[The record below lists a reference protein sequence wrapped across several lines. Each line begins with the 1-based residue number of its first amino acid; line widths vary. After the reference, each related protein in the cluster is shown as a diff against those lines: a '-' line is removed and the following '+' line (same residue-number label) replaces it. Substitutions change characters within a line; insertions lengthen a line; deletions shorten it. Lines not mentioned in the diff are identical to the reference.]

1 MKGYKGFS
9 PGLVCRGKQYAENT
23 VFEEDSAEICKS
35 GMHFCENPFDVLDHY
50 GFINDKCEL
59 NEFAEVESLAE
70 SKTDDGKKYCTQKLK
85 IGAKIGI
92 PGLVNAFAEYTL
104 SRADCGE
111 HNTGDYSAATNTG
124 NRSAATNTGYRSAA
138 TNTGYQSAATNT
150 GDQSAATNTG
160 RGSAATNTGNRSAAT
175 NTGYQSAA
183 TNTGYRSAA
192 TNTGNRSAATNTG
205 YQSAATNTGDQSAAT
220 NTGDR
225 SAATNTGYQSAA
237 TNTGDYSAATNTGY
251 RSAATNTGYQ
261 SAAKVEDRESFA
273 IATGIGG
280 KACGK
285 IGCYIAVAEWVRTG
299 TGHKLADF
307 RTAMVDGEKIKEDTF
322 YSLKNGEFVEVDSGN
337 G

>member
-23 VFEEDSAEICKS
+23 VFEEDSAEICES
-35 GMHFCENPFDVLDHY
+35 GMHFCENPFDVLEHY

-59 NEFAEVESLAE
+59 NEFAEVEALDE

-104 SRADCGE
+104 SHVDCSERGSNTGNRSAATNTGNRSAAT
-111 HNTGDYSAATNTG
+111 NTGDYSAATNTG
-124 NRSAATNTGYRSAA
+124 NRSAATNTGY
-138 TNTGYQSAATNT
+138 QST
-150 GDQSAATNTG
+150 
-160 RGSAATNTGNRSAAT
+160 
-175 NTGYQSAA
+175 
-183 TNTGYRSAA
+183 
-192 TNTGNRSAATNTG
+192 
-205 YQSAATNTGDQSAAT
+205 
-220 NTGDR
+220 
-225 SAATNTGYQSAA
+225 
-237 TNTGDYSAATNTGY
+237 
-251 RSAATNTGYQ
+251 
-261 SAAKVEDRESFA
+261 AKVEGFESFA

-285 IGCYIAVAEWVRTG
+285 IGCYIAVAEWVRTECG
-299 TGHKLADF
+299 YKLAGF
-307 RTAMVDGEKIKEDTF
+307 QTAMVDGEKIKEDTF